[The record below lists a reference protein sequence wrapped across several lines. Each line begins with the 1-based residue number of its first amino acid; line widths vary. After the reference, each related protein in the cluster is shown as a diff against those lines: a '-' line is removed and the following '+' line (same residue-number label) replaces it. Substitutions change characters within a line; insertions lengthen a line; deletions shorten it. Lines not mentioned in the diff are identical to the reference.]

1 MNAPRGFCEA
11 TATSAGMVTKTPGVG
26 SVYLGCYKDSDDDWL
41 DGANTYRLHVPPNAP
56 AKQFWSLTLYD
67 VDTRAL
73 IQNTDQIADRSSRQE
88 LVKSADGSVDLYV
101 GPKAPTGFE
110 RNWIPHRRW
119 QSLVSLLPPLRADRT
134 ALQPGMD
141 SAGFRESKITVA
153 ELHYRRRVRPQRR
166 LDPERLVGK
175 PETTPMVGE
184 KS

>member
-1 MNAPRGFCEA
+1 MPMALSGSLRCVWIQARKRQTTQRSMNAPRGFCEA

-110 RNWIPHRRW
+110 RNWIP
-119 QSLVSLLPPLRADRT
+119 
-134 ALQPGMD
+134 
-141 SAGFRESKITVA
+141 TVA
-153 ELHYRRRVRPQRR
+153 GKAWFPYFR
-166 LDPERLVGK
+166 LYGLTEQHFNREWILPDF
-175 PETTPMVGE
+175 E
-184 KS
+184 KVK